1 MKSIGRY
8 EIRAMLGQGGM
19 GRVYKVI
26 IPGIHKIAAVKSLE
40 PGPKLIEKMGMSWL
54 RDQFI
59 LEASI
64 VANIRHPNVVEVWS
78 LEETDDQLFYVMEYF
93 CHNLGTLIGEAYWA
107 DSPTRVMQVEKAVKT
122 ILDVLQGLSR
132 LHHEGIIHQDIKP
145 FNIMFTDS
153 ETAKIVDFGL
163 SRKRNESLAA
173 GEGILV
179 GTKFYAAPEQVESSD
194 DVDHRV
200 DLYSAGVMLYRM
212 VTGWLPK
219 SNPEPPSSLNPDLSS
234 SWDRLIL
241 KSIDPKPDQR
251 FQDAKN
257 MSEAVREA
265 YTEYQKN
272 KERACSFPEAT
283 GISGE
288 TKEIRTNL
296 TVSLRSKAG
305 RILAKQGKSVFGI
318 NDLYRPLTYIQNR
331 IEAIHDDLLMDHTT
345 GLIWQGSGSPYPVS
359 WDQAMEYVQQ
369 INEKQTGGQDRWRMP
384 TVNELLSLLN
394 PPPPGEDFCYQSPF
408 SSVQKWIWSGDTR
421 SSRASWLVN
430 LEMGFVLSG
439 DVMDFFYVR
448 AVCSL

>member
-40 PGPKLIEKMGMSWL
+40 PSPKLVEKMGMKRL
-54 RDQFI
+54 REQFI

-64 VANIRHPNVVEVWS
+64 IANIRHPNVVEVWS
-78 LEETDDQLFYVMEYF
+78 LEETEGQLFYVMEYF
-93 CHNLGTLIGEAYWA
+93 CYNLGTLIGEAYWA
-107 DSPTRVMQVEKAVKT
+107 DSPTRVIRVEKAVKV

-145 FNIMFTDS
+145 FNIMVTDS

-163 SRKRNESLAA
+163 SRKRGESSVG
-173 GEGILV
+173 GEGILI
-179 GTKFYAAPEQVESSD
+179 GTKFYAAPEQIAAPD
-194 DVDHRV
+194 DVDHRA

-219 SNPEPPSSLNPDLSS
+219 SIPEPPSHLNPDLDSL
-234 SWDRLIL
+234 WDQLIL
-241 KSIDPKPDQR
+241 KSIDPAPDQR
-251 FQDAKN
+251 FQDAEK
-257 MSEAVREA
+257 MSEAIREVYA
-265 YTEYQKN
+265 RYQKN
-272 KERACSFPEAT
+272 KEMACALPDAPGKSAEPEQT
-283 GISGE
+283 
-288 TKEIRTNL
+288 RTHL
-296 TVSLRSKAG
+296 STPLRSKAG

-318 NDLYRPLTYIQNR
+318 NDLYRPMTYIQNR
-331 IEAIHDDLLMDHTT
+331 IEVIHDDLLMDHTT

-359 WDQAMEYVQQ
+359 WDQALEYVQQ
-369 INEKQTGGQDRWRMP
+369 INEKKMGGHDRWRLP

-394 PPPPGEDFCYQSPF
+394 PPPPGEDFCFQSPF
-408 SSVQKWIWSGDTR
+408 SSIQKWIWSGDTR
-421 SSRASWLVN
+421 SGRASWVVN
-430 LEMGFVLSG
+430 LEMGFVMSG